1 MVLTRRTLLQSA
13 LAGPVLSGCSS
24 GTTGTRPTASPG
36 NPFMVDGSAPVD
48 VAIGEEYG
56 GFAAAAYRKK
66 YASATV
72 SPTVNAQL
80 ANALLP
86 RFAAGNPP
94 DVVLSTGDHALELG
108 RLVKENQLADLRS
121 LLNAP
126 AWDNAN
132 ATVEDSLLPGM
143 LAAGQYDGTQRTV
156 NYVATVYG
164 LWYSASLFQRN
175 GWDVPRTWPELLALG
190 TEMKAAGLGPFVYA
204 GAHPY
209 YVLEMVLTLAA
220 KAGGHDVVKRIDN
233 LDDGA
238 WEDESVTKAII
249 AVGELAKRGLLA
261 AGTAAYDHIGSQ
273 KRFLAGK
280 AGMLPCGN
288 WLENEMK
295 GLVPQDFALTMFAVP
310 PLDSSPALASG
321 VHVAATAPFLVPDKA
336 RNKAGGLEYLRAL
349 LSADVAAQ
357 VTSEASQLTI
367 VRGAADGLEMGTALR
382 SARDLLS
389 AAGDQLIVWY
399 FDDWYPQFADVAA
412 TATGQFMAGG
422 LQQSEWTARIQ
433 AAADK
438 LKQDS
443 AVTKYHR
450 E

>member
-1 MVLTRRTLLQSA
+1 MLTRRTLLQSA

-24 GTTGTRPTASPG
+24 GTTSTRPTASPG

-66 YASATV
+66 YTSATV

-94 DVVLSTGDHALELG
+94 DVVLSTGDQALELG

-132 ATVEDSLLPGM
+132 ATVEDNLLPGM
-143 LAAGQYDGTQRTV
+143 LDAGQYDGTQRTV

-190 TEMKAAGLGPFVYA
+190 TDMKAAGLGPFVYA

-238 WEDESVTKAII
+238 WKDESVTHAIT
-249 AVGELAKRGLLA
+249 AVGELAKRGLIA
-261 AGTAAYDHIGSQ
+261 PGSAGFDHIGSQ
-273 KRFLAGK
+273 KRFLASK
-280 AGMLPCGN
+280 AGLLPCGN

-295 GLVPQDFALTMFAVP
+295 ALIPQNFGLTLIAVP
-310 PLDSSPALASG
+310 ALDGSAALG
-321 VHVAATAPFLVPDKA
+321 RGLHVAATAPYLVPEKA
-336 RNKAGGLEYLRAL
+336 KNKAGGLEYLRAT
-349 LSADVAAQ
+349 LSKDVAAQ
-357 VTSEASQLTI
+357 VTSESNQLTI
-367 VRGAADGLEMGTALR
+367 VRGAADGLEIGTALR
-382 SARDLLS
+382 SARDLLT
-389 AAGDQLIVWY
+389 AAGDQVITWY
-399 FDDWYPQFADVAA
+399 FDTWYPTFAETAA
-412 TATGQFMAGG
+412 QATGQFLAGG
-422 LQQSEWTARIQ
+422 LQLSEWTARIQ
-433 AAADK
+433 SAADQT
-438 LKQDS
+438 KQDK

-450 E
+450 A